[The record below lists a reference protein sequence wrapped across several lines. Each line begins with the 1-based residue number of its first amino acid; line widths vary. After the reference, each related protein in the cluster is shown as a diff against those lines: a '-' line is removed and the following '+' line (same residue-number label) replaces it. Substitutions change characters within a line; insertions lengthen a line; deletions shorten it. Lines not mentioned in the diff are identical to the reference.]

1 MQNRKVPFTWILVLF
16 SVSVWAQTTLNN
28 TEEWTR
34 KISEETAKIKNLKA
48 DFQQKKV
55 LSFLENPIESTGT
68 FWFEQENKIRWEYQT
83 PYPYLI
89 VMKNGMLTITD
100 EGQETT
106 TDLSS
111 NMMFEQLSSLIA
123 GSIQGSLLNEDDA
136 YRKEFLQDEKSVI
149 VRFNPLSE
157 QLLSYLKYIE
167 IHFNKETLQVDEL
180 IMMEPGEDY
189 TQIRFI
195 NSKINTEFVGD
206 VFKLENIE

>member
-1 MQNRKVPFTWILVLF
+1 MGNKKVYYTLILLII
-16 SVSVWAQTTLNN
+16 SVSVFAQSALEN
-28 TEEWTR
+28 TAEWTR
-34 KISEETAKIKNLKA
+34 KISEETSQINNLKA
-48 DFQQKKV
+48 GFQQKKV

-89 VMKNGMLTITD
+89 VMKNGILTITD
-100 EGQETT
+100 EGRETT

-111 NMMFEQLSSLIA
+111 NVMFEQLSTLIA
-123 GSIQGSLLNEDDA
+123 GSIQGSLLNEDEA
-136 YRKEFLQDEKSVI
+136 YRKEFFQDDKSVI
-149 VRFNPLSE
+149 VRFNPHSE

-189 TQIRFI
+189 TQIQFI
-195 NSKINTEFVGD
+195 NSKINTEFAED
-206 VFKLENIE
+206 VF

>member
-1 MQNRKVPFTWILVLF
+1 MQNRKVPYILILSLF
-16 SVSVWAQTTLNN
+16 SVSVWAQTALNN

-34 KISEETAKIKNLKA
+34 KISEKTTKIKNLKA
-48 DFQQKKV
+48 EFQQSKV
-55 LSFLENPIESTGT
+55 LSFLENPIKSTGT
-68 FWFEQENKIRWEYQT
+68 FWFEQENNIRWEYQT

-111 NMMFEQLSSLIA
+111 NVMFEQLSSLIA

-136 YRKEFLQDEKSVI
+136 YRKEFFQDENSVI

-180 IMMEPGEDY
+180 MMMEPGEDY
-189 TQIRFI
+189 TQIQFV
-195 NSKINTEFVGD
+195 NSKINTEFAED
-206 VFKLENIE
+206 VFK